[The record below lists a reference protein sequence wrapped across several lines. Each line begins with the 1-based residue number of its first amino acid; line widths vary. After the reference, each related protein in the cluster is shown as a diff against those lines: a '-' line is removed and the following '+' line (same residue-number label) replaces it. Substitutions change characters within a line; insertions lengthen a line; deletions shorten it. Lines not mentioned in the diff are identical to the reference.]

1 MLISVDLPP
10 GVYRNGTDLDS
21 KNRYRDANF
30 VRWQNASLRPI
41 GGWNI
46 RASSAYAAPPRG
58 SIAWNTQSDNVRIAA
73 GTYNKLYSTN
83 AGGVTI
89 DITPAG
95 LTAGSI
101 DAPINLGFGGGNFGT
116 GFYGIERPN
125 DGVPTTCTTWDLGNW
140 GQYLVACSSDDGK
153 LYEWQLDT
161 AGVAQ
166 QIANAPID
174 CTGLIVT
181 DERFIFAFGA
191 GGNEKK
197 VSWCDRENNTDWTP
211 QITNQAGDIELQTA
225 GAIMCGVKVKSDTL
239 ILTNTDAHVATY
251 LGPPTVYGFERV
263 GGDCGAISRH
273 TAVAV
278 DDGAYWMGSK
288 AFFVYNG
295 TTVNEMACDVL
306 DYIFSDIN
314 AAQQSKVFAVH
325 NGRFSE
331 VWWFYPSDASTEND
345 RYVVY
350 DYKENHWN
358 IGQLDRTT
366 GVDSGSFT
374 TPVWFDS
381 QGNIYN
387 HEIAFSHDSAPFAET
402 GPLLLGEG
410 DQLMK
415 VNKIIPD
422 EKTQGEVSLSFK
434 TRFYPNG
441 TETQHGPYSMANPT
455 SARFQGRQVRMRI
468 NGTELNDWR
477 AGKMRL
483 DVIAGSRR

>member
-1 MLISVDLPP
+1 
-10 GVYRNGTDLDS
+10 
-21 KNRYRDANF
+21 
-30 VRWQNASLRPI
+30 
-41 GGWNI
+41 
-46 RASSAYAAPPRG
+46 
-58 SIAWNTQSDNVRIAA
+58 
-73 GTYNKLYSTN
+73 
-83 AGGVTI
+83 
-89 DITPAG
+89 
-95 LTAGSI
+95 
-101 DAPINLGFGGGNFGT
+101 
-116 GFYGIERPN
+116 
-125 DGVPTTCTTWDLGNW
+125 
-140 GQYLVACSSDDGK
+140 VACSSDDGK

-306 DYIFSDIN
+306 DYVFSDIN

-325 NGRFSE
+325 NGRFGE

-366 GVDSGSFT
+366 GVDSGPFT

-483 DVIAGSRR
+483 DVVAGSRR